1 MRKMFFIAV
10 AVCSAFAVTSCKTNK
25 SLYETAYDEAL
36 VEQSNE
42 GQSQQSEAVE
52 IAPVVSSTAKAADVD
67 ETYRTEKVVLASGNA
82 DSLKEFSVVCG
93 SYKNKDG
100 AERIRTELVGE
111 GYDAIIVQ
119 NPNGLY
125 RVICASYDSRS
136 EAAQARARFKA
147 AHPQNADYQKAWLL
161 YNK

>member
-1 MRKMFFIAV
+1 MRKMFFVAV
-10 AVCSAFAVTSCKTNK
+10 AVCSAFVVASCKSNDN
-25 SLYETAYDEAL
+25 LYKTAYDEAL
-36 VEQSNE
+36 MEQNNG

-52 IAPVVSSTAKAADVD
+52 IAPVVSSTVKAADVD
-67 ETYRTEKVVLASGNA
+67 ESYRTEKVVIASGNA
-82 DSLKEFSVVCG
+82 ALLKEYSVVCG

-100 AERIRTELVGE
+100 AERVRAELVGE

-125 RVICASYDSRS
+125 RVICASYDSRN